1 MATSEAFK
9 QVSRRGVN
17 FRSGSDSGSRNMGV
31 DVRHIS
37 ESGSVAV
44 AVVCLILFLLIVPL
58 LLMIYFDTLK
68 AQYKVD
74 KSVEKVEKL
83 IKQMEKEKEKQ

>member
-1 MATSEAFK
+1 
-9 QVSRRGVN
+9 
-17 FRSGSDSGSRNMGV
+17 
-31 DVRHIS
+31 
-37 ESGSVAV
+37 
-44 AVVCLILFLLIVPL
+44 LIVPL